1 MAAAVI
7 AGLLLASGA
16 ADSVADAD
24 PEVKKSESGVCHGQ
38 DSVHYQRTKKFTPY
52 DSMEACLASGGRES
66 RAARK
71 TSPWR
76 WAVAAVTLIVLAVL
90 CWLWMRR
97 KPGSHG
103 GPGGRLDE
111 LEQRRWAG
119 HRRR

>member
-38 DSVHYQRTKKFTPY
+38 DSVHYQRTNKFTPF

-76 WAVAAVTLIVLAVL
+76 WLLAAASTAILGLL
-90 CWLWMRR
+90 GWLWMRKR
-97 KPGSHG
+97 
-103 GPGGRLDE
+103 GPT
-111 LEQRRWAG
+111 QRA
-119 HRRR
+119 